1 MHANKINKA
10 KRAAIL
16 PVLILAAFALQ
27 GCQSGYRDHTKKI
40 MHAYAGGD
48 YITAAEISKDG
59 ANKKASKQKDRIA
72 YYLEAGRTAQAAH
85 NIDDSIAYYDA
96 IFEEIRP
103 YLDTKAENTITEGIA
118 TTAVNQAQSIYKAT
132 PGERILLNTLNALNY
147 IQVGDLDAA
156 RIELN
161 RAADWQQDAVRRYAK
176 EIEKAQEEAD
186 KAAAE
191 NNLEGTSQGVP
202 SYLSSYYTELDD
214 MTAYADF
221 QNPFTS
227 HLRGIFLLSTA
238 ADDGD
243 YSNARFDLRM
253 AASTN
258 QNALPAIE
266 PDLTALEGS
275 MRHATEPAT
284 WVYFMTGAAPRLTEF
299 RLDIPIPIG
308 DVNYVSAAFPRLER
322 EPNYLPYLDV
332 QTSDG
337 STARSLPIVS
347 VENII
352 ASEFKT
358 RLPTIITQEIA
369 STVAKAAATY
379 ALKEGAGTW
388 GQIVGIIYQAA
399 STSADLRTWRTLPK
413 EVQLVRLPPPADGL
427 LHLTSEGGRNL
438 GSVQVTPNESNLV
451 VVTMPSP
458 LAPTPSITVS
468 QLSGISS
475 VHYQPPVYDEE
486 STEDNEQ
493 AEANNQQPNQG

>member
-1 MHANKINKA
+1 
-10 KRAAIL
+10 
-16 PVLILAAFALQ
+16 
-27 GCQSGYRDHTKKI
+27 
-40 MHAYAGGD
+40 
-48 YITAAEISKDG
+48 
-59 ANKKASKQKDRIA
+59 
-72 YYLEAGRTAQAAH
+72 
-85 NIDDSIAYYDA
+85 
-96 IFEEIRP
+96 
-103 YLDTKAENTITEGIA
+103 
-118 TTAVNQAQSIYKAT
+118 
-132 PGERILLNTLNALNY
+132 
-147 IQVGDLDAA
+147 
-156 RIELN
+156 
-161 RAADWQQDAVRRYAK
+161 
-176 EIEKAQEEAD
+176 
-186 KAAAE
+186 
-191 NNLEGTSQGVP
+191 
-202 SYLSSYYTELDD
+202 
-214 MTAYADF
+214 
-221 QNPFTS
+221 
-227 HLRGIFLLSTA
+227 
-238 ADDGD
+238 
-243 YSNARFDLRM
+243 
-253 AASTN
+253 

-413 EVQLVRLPPPADGL
+413 EVQLVRLPTPAD
-427 LHLTSEGGRNL
+427 
-438 GSVQVTPNESNLV
+438 
-451 VVTMPSP
+451 
-458 LAPTPSITVS
+458 
-468 QLSGISS
+468 
-475 VHYQPPVYDEE
+475 
-486 STEDNEQ
+486 
-493 AEANNQQPNQG
+493 